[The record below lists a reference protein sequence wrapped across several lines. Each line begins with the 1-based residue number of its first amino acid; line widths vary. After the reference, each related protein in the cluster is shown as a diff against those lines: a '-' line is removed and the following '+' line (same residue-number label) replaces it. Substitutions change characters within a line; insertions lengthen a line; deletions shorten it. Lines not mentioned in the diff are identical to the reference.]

1 MKRDIITKI
10 MPLKILQNPILHLLY
25 LYFEKDNNRAIRLF
39 HSIERYGDED
49 KIKNPQYLKKLKLD
63 MIYCNYVLGFTYEEY
78 FYFHLE
84 NKSLNERKEY
94 VGTFERYDCWKNLSS
109 KETQAKFDNKF
120 TAYELFKNYY
130 KRDVIKIENKSDFS
144 TFNEFVKNHDSYIVK
159 PLAYSLGQG
168 IFTVDVDET
177 DKTVQELFDDIL
189 SKGACV
195 VEELVYQS
203 FDMAVLHPSSVNTV
217 RFATYYDSSADNVTR
232 LYAML
237 RMGCGD
243 SQIDN
248 AFCGGIAA
256 PVDVDSG
263 IVTGKGYRNVNGK
276 EEWFEYQPE
285 TRAKIIGKQLP
296 DWQNLLSMLEE
307 LARVVPEQ
315 KIVGWDLA
323 HTDDGWVM
331 IEGNSRPILK
341 AIQMCSGRGLRKE
354 FELTKN
360 H

>member
-1 MKRDIITKI
+1 MKTIL
-10 MPLKILQNPILHLLY
+10 LKLFQVKFLQKLLVNFAY
-25 LYFEKDNNRAIRLF
+25 IAFEKDNNKAPRLYKALENIRDNEIYNDKRNM
-39 HSIERYGDED
+39 SI
-49 KIKNPQYLKKLKLD
+49 LKKDL
-63 MIYCNYVLGFTYEEY
+63 IFCRYVLGFTYEEY

-94 VGTFERYDCWKNLSS
+94 VGTFERYDYWKNLSS

-168 IFTVDVDET
+168 IYTVDVDET
-177 DKTVQELFDDIL
+177 NKTVQELFDDIL
-189 SKGACV
+189 LKGSCV

-217 RFATYYDSSADNVTR
+217 RFATYYDSSADKVTR

-248 AFCGGIAA
+248 AFCGGISA
-256 PVDVDSG
+256 PVDVEFG
-263 IVTGKGYRNVNGK
+263 IVTGKGYRNINGK

-323 HTDDGWVM
+323 HTDNGWVM

>member
-10 MPLKILQNPILHLLY
+10 IPLKILQNPILHLIY

-63 MIYCNYVLGFTYEEY
+63 MLYCNYVLGFTYEEY

-84 NKSLNERKEY
+84 NKSLDERKEY
-94 VGTFERYDCWKNLSS
+94 VGTFERYDYWKNLSS
-109 KETQAKFDNKF
+109 KETQAKFDNKY

-130 KRDVIKIENKSDFS
+130 KRDVIKIENKFDFS

-177 DKTVQELFDDIL
+177 DKTVQELFENIL

-217 RFATYYDSSADNVTR
+217 RFATYYDSSADKVTR

-256 PVDVDSG
+256 HVDVDTG

>member
-1 MKRDIITKI
+1 MKTIL
-10 MPLKILQNPILHLLY
+10 LKLFQVKFLQKLLVSFAY
-25 LYFEKDNNRAIRLF
+25 IAFEKDNNKAPRLYKAIENI
-39 HSIERYGDED
+39 SDNEIYKD
-49 KIKNPQYLKKLKLD
+49 KRNMSRLKKDL
-63 MIYCNYVLGFTYEEY
+63 IFCRYVLGFTYEEY

-94 VGTFERYDCWKNLSS
+94 VGTFERYDYWKNLSS

-120 TAYELFKNYY
+120 SAYELFKNYY

-168 IFTVDVDET
+168 IFTVDVDEI

-217 RFATYYDSSADNVTR
+217 RFATYYDSSADKVTR

-276 EEWFEYQPE
+276 EEWFEHQPE

>member
-1 MKRDIITKI
+1 MKTIL
-10 MPLKILQNPILHLLY
+10 LKLFQVKFLQKLLVNFAY
-25 LYFEKDNNRAIRLF
+25 IAFEKDNSKAPRLYKALENIGDNEIYKDKRNM
-39 HSIERYGDED
+39 SI
-49 KIKNPQYLKKLKLD
+49 LKKDL
-63 MIYCNYVLGFTYEEY
+63 IFCRYVLGFTYEEY

-84 NKSLNERKEY
+84 NKSLDERKEY
-94 VGTFERYDCWKNLSS
+94 VGTFERYYYWKNLSS
-109 KETQAKFDNKF
+109 KETQAKFDNKY

-168 IFTVDVDET
+168 IFTVDVDEA

>member
-1 MKRDIITKI
+1 MKTIL
-10 MPLKILQNPILHLLY
+10 LKLFQVKFLQKLLVNFAY
-25 LYFEKDNNRAIRLF
+25 IAFEKDNNKAPRLYKALENIRDNEIYNDKRNM
-39 HSIERYGDED
+39 SI
-49 KIKNPQYLKKLKLD
+49 LKKDL
-63 MIYCNYVLGFTYEEY
+63 IFCRYVLGFTYEEY

-94 VGTFERYDCWKNLSS
+94 VGTFERYDYWKNLSS

-168 IFTVDVDET
+168 IYTVDVDET
-177 DKTVQELFDDIL
+177 NKTVQELFDDIL
-189 SKGACV
+189 LKGSCV

-217 RFATYYDSSADNVTR
+217 RFATYYDSSADKVTR

-237 RMGCGD
+237 RMGCGG

-248 AFCGGIAA
+248 AFCGGISA
-256 PVDVDSG
+256 PVDVEFG
-263 IVTGKGYRNVNGK
+263 IVTGKGYRNINGK

-323 HTDDGWVM
+323 HTDNGWVM